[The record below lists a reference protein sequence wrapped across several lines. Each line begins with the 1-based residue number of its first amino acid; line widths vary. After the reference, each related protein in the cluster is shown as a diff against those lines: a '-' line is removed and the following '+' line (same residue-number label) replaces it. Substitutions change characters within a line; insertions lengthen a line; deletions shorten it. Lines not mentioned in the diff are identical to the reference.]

1 VSGPVAPNRRDA
13 EGSPSERSR
22 AERDP
27 RAPQGRSE
35 RSQAERNP
43 RAPHGGS
50 EPSQADRDPRA
61 RQGRSERPQRPPR
74 ARIDASAI
82 APQGGSEQSQADR
95 DPRAQ
100 QGRSERP
107 QRPPRARIDASA
119 IAPQRAPRARID
131 AGALA
136 YADAAILAPQP
147 FPAPRAITAPRRLTA
162 RGPVAR
168 PQRLAYGGVAIA
180 SRVAGVAVDV
190 SASRLMDRLV
200 RGRVWIGVVAFC
212 LIGLV
217 ATQVSLLKLNS
228 GIGRAVQTASTLERS
243 NSSLRA
249 EISRLS
255 AGDRIQR
262 LAAAGG
268 MVMPAPADVTY
279 LRARRDRG
287 AAERAAQRTHAP
299 DPNVPPGPAGA
310 PTQTAV
316 ALTPAAPGVAPATDP
331 AAQAPPA
338 GATTA
343 PAGTAPAG
351 TAPAGTAPTGTAPAT
366 TTPPPATPVATPP
379 VATRPAVTG
388 AAVPTGAPS
397 GGAAPQATTT
407 VP

>member
-1 VSGPVAPNRRDA
+1 MSRHAAATSAGRSRTPQRTAPTAPRRVSGPVAPNRRDT
-13 EGSPSERSR
+13 EGAPSERSR
-22 AERDP
+22 ANRNPQAPQGRSERSRANRDP

-35 RSQAERNP
+35 RP
-43 RAPHGGS
+43 RA
-50 EPSQADRDPRA
+50 ERDPRVPH
-61 RQGRSERPQRPPR
+61 GRSERPQR
-74 ARIDASAI
+74 A
-82 APQGGSEQSQADR
+82 
-95 DPRAQ
+95 
-100 QGRSERP
+100 
-107 QRPPRARIDASA
+107 PRARIDASA
-119 IAPQRAPRARID
+119 IAPQRPPRARID

-147 FPAPRAITAPRRLTA
+147 FTITAPRRLAAGRGVAA
-162 RGPVAR
+162 RR

-243 NSSLRA
+243 NASLRA

-262 LAAAGG
+262 LAVAGG

-279 LRARRDRG
+279 LRARGDRG
-287 AAERAAQRTHAP
+287 TAERAAQRMHAP

-310 PTQTAV
+310 ATQTAV
-316 ALTPAAPGVAPATDP
+316 PVTVATPGVASATGI
-331 AAQAPPA
+331 AAQAPPTVPA
-338 GATTA
+338 ETGPAATA
-343 PAGTAPAG
+343 PAATAPAA
-351 TAPAGTAPTGTAPAT
+351 TPAT
-366 TTPPPATPVATPP
+366 TPAPTVPPATQ
-379 VATRPAVTG
+379 PAVTG
-388 AAVPTGAPS
+388 AAVQTGAPS
-397 GGAAPQATTT
+397 GGAAPPATTAT
-407 VP
+407 P